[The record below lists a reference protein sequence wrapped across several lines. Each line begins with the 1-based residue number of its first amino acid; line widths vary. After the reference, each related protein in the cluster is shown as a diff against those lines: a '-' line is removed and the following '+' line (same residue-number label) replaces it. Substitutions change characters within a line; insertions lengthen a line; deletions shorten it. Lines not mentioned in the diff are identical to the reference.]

1 MSVVTY
7 DAGQILLEI
16 DDTGVER
23 ALGSLYRKTP
33 AVLKVA
39 INRTARQARKDL
51 IEESEKRYALTMR
64 GKARL
69 RLLKLR
75 KSATNTSLEAE
86 LRQGDEGLTLNA
98 SYFEHYPNVPRMGR
112 AALSGPAFQG
122 VRVLK
127 GGSMEPLLAGPMKA
141 KKAVVDASKGFL
153 IRVNNSKSGNDHLM
167 FAARLLGSSTS
178 NTTTRTGKPRWRNAA
193 GNVEKAYDVNRIGA
207 SSQQRAVWN
216 RGVDT
221 AAAENL
227 ERFLEQRIKQVIAA
241 AK

>member
-7 DAGQILLEI
+7 DAGQMLLTI

-39 INRTARQARKDL
+39 INRTARQARRDL
-51 IEESEKRYALTMR
+51 IEEAEKRYALTVR

-98 SYFEHYPNVPRMGR
+98 SYFEHYPQRPYMGK
-112 AALSGPAFQG
+112 AALSGPAIQG

-127 GGSMEPLLAGPMKA
+127 GGSMESLTGESTGG
-141 KKAVVDASKGFL
+141 SKGFL
-153 IRVNNSKSGNDHLM
+153 IKVSNSAINPEAKDHLM
-167 FAARLLGSSTS
+167 FAYRKLGSSTDALK
-178 NTTTRTGKPRWRNAA
+178 TKTGALRWKNRA
-193 GNVEKAYDVNRIGA
+193 GSVEKAYDVNRIGA
-207 SSQQRAVWN
+207 SSQQRAVWY

-227 ERFLEQRIKQVIAA
+227 ERFLAQRIEQVIAA